1 MDETRGHVPYA
12 TRHRPPPVVYVPSE
26 PMANSVI
33 VLLAINA
40 LLGIVIGL
48 FIGKGIWS

>member
-1 MDETRGHVPYA
+1 MEETKGHVPYA
-12 TRHRPPPVVYVPSE
+12 RRRPPVVYVPSE

-48 FIGKGIWS
+48 FIGKGIFG